1 MEHEKSKDEKLDE
14 LLHNYEILLEV
25 AEKERTWTGVK
36 KWLKETVILIAT
48 TIIVIFGAIKAYVEY
63 FKNG

>member
-1 MEHEKSKDEKLDE
+1 MTTEKSKEEKLDE
-14 LLHNYEILLEV
+14 LLHNYEVLLEV
-25 AEKERTWTGVK
+25 AEKERTWTGIK

>member
-1 MEHEKSKDEKLDE
+1 MAPEKSKDEKLDE
-14 LLHNYEILLEV
+14 LLHNYEVLLEV
-25 AEKERTWTGVK
+25 AEKERTWTGIK

>member
-1 MEHEKSKDEKLDE
+1 MAPEKSKDEKLDD
-14 LLHNYEILLEV
+14 LLRDYEILLEV